1 MVPQGSA
8 SDIPVAKSS
17 HDFRTRYGSNLRI
30 LPILLLIAF
39 FEQVASIV
47 TLCLDKNPF
56 IKNLAAKGVTV
67 FSTPVLA
74 NSTTCF
80 KEWSPHKTCCLA
92 SSLVA
97 YAAAETQQMTSA
109 VQGVSSELITLGNAL
124 NNFLTPVSSV
134 WSALNTSTA
143 NQTFQTDLGKLRA
156 FTNSLATLA
165 PADNLAQSQC
175 SSRIEYLKG
184 QSLCAACSGRSEAL
198 FSSQRVRITLQDC
211 KKTVSTCSYSWNR
224 MVALVDH
231 MVLAESIVKT
241 LKYLFPKFLHTIDMN
256 KVAPLEAW
264 IETNQVKV
272 SIKNCVN
279 VSSPTCDLISSKNLC
294 ENFISLQKKSFS
306 QAALSLV
313 SKELP
318 SLNAVKTTTMS
329 IKFALE
335 TQPATLF
342 EANNLAF
349 NAGSKLYVSP
359 AISITGSVATQQVA
373 SLSTVNLSQTSIVGI
388 DNIQPLS
395 PQTNWNLARRR
406 LQFGSGDQT
415 ETRNST
421 STTCDG
427 MGGDTQCDS
436 ADKPEDC
443 QGCMSTDCQFP

>member
-1 MVPQGSA
+1 MVQQGGA
-8 SDIPVAKSS
+8 SNIPVAKS
-17 HDFRTRYGSNLRI
+17 TRHFEASSVSR
-30 LPILLLIAF
+30 PRVLLVALLAACF
-39 FEQVASIV
+39 QQVASVI
-47 TLCLDKNPF
+47 TLCVDKNPF

-67 FSTPVLA
+67 FSTPAVA
-74 NSTTCF
+74 SSTTCF

-97 YAAAETQQMTSA
+97 YAANETQQMNSA
-109 VQGVSSELITLGNAL
+109 VQGVSSELIALGNAL
-124 NNFLTPVSSV
+124 NSFLTPVSSV
-134 WSALNTSTA
+134 WSTLNTSTA

-156 FTNSLATLA
+156 FTNSLVTLA

-175 SSRIEYLKG
+175 SSRVQYLKG

-198 FSSQRVRITLQDC
+198 FSSQRLRITLQDC
-211 KKTVSTCSYSWNR
+211 KKTVGACAYSWNR

-264 IETNQVKV
+264 IETKQVKV

-279 VSSPTCDLISSKNLC
+279 STSPTCDLTSSKNLC

-306 QAALSLV
+306 EAALNLV
-313 SKELP
+313 SDELP
-318 SLNAVKTTTMS
+318 SLNAVKTTTIS
-329 IKFALE
+329 IKVALE
-335 TQPATLF
+335 TQPATLS
-342 EANNLAF
+342 EANNLVF
-349 NAGSKLYVSP
+349 TAGSKLYISP
-359 AISITGSVATQQVA
+359 AISVTDVASMQQVA
-373 SLSTVNLSQTSIVGI
+373 SLGTTNLATVSTATI
-388 DNIQPLS
+388 DTIQPLS
-395 PQTNWNLARRR
+395 PQTNWSLMRRR
-406 LQFGSGDQT
+406 LQFSSDGTQT
-415 ETRNST
+415 DSAM
-421 STTCDG
+421 TTPCDG